1 MDRLPSRRRFIVQ
14 AIGRSAAVAACT
26 AWQATGRAAPAA
38 SASAQ
43 VETLLARADTI
54 DRTGPTINAIVER
67 NPLALAIAR
76 AMDHE
81 RAQGRVRGPL
91 HGVPVLLHHTLPPAD
106 DLPPPPG
113 SRALPARPPP
123 ADAAL
128 VERLRAAGA
137 VILGKT
143 NLSEWATFRG
153 ARSVSGWSARGGQT
167 RNPHVLDRSP
177 GGSSSGSAAAAAA
190 CLAPLAVGTETDGS
204 LVTPA
209 SMCGVVAVKPTLGTV
224 SRRGVVPIAH
234 SQDMAGP
241 MATSVADAAL
251 LLQVMAGAD
260 AADPA
265 TASPAA
271 VLARRGLADLQW
283 NPGALAG
290 VRLGV
295 AREHFGVHP
304 AADTLAEAAL
314 RTLRNAGAVLVDPV
328 RVIADPAALGAAE
341 FERLLHEF
349 KADLN
354 AYLAYRGPT
363 SRVRD
368 LAALIA
374 FNRAHADQEMPWFG
388 QETFEA
394 AQRRGGLD
402 SPVYRK
408 AQATCHRL
416 AWQQGL
422 GAALPRHR
430 LDAIVAPTTGP
441 AYPIDPV
448 GGDHWAGGCSQPAAV
463 TGAPH
468 VTVPMGTAFGLP
480 VGLSFYGA
488 PGRDARLLQLAW
500 AYEQQAPARPV
511 PAFRPSVSV
520 RR

>member
-1 MDRLPSRRRFIVQ
+1 MPSRRRFIVH
-14 AIGRSAAVAACT
+14 ALGRSAALAAS
-26 AWQATGRAAPAA
+26 TGWPILVRAAPAG
-38 SASAQ
+38 SAVAQ
-43 VETLLARADTI
+43 VEALFARADAI
-54 DRTGPTINAIVER
+54 DHAGPTLNAIVER

-76 AMDHE
+76 TMDHE

-91 HGVPVLLHHTLPPAD
+91 HGVPVLLKDNIDTGDDMLTTAGSLALAERPA
-106 DLPPPPG
+106 
-113 SRALPARPPP
+113 A

-143 NLSEWATFRG
+143 NLSEWANFRG

-177 GGSSSGSAAAAAA
+177 SGSSSGSAAAVAAG
-190 CLAPLAVGTETDGS
+190 LAPLAVGTETDGS

-209 SMCGVVAVKPTLGTV
+209 SMCGIVAIKPTLGTV
-224 SRRGVVPIAH
+224 SRRGLVPIAH
-234 SQDMAGP
+234 SQDTAGP
-241 MATSVADAAL
+241 MATRVADAAL

-283 NPGALAG
+283 HPGALAG

-304 AADTLAEAAL
+304 AADALADDAL
-314 RTLRNAGAVLVDPV
+314 RTLRDAGAVLVDPV

-354 AYLAYRGPT
+354 AYLARRGPT

-368 LAALIA
+368 LAALIR
-374 FNRAHADQEMPWFG
+374 FNRANAEREMPWFG

-394 AQRRGGLD
+394 AQARGGLD
-402 SPVYRK
+402 SPTYRQ
-408 AQATCHRL
+408 AQATCHL
-416 AWQQGL
+416 LGWTQGL
-422 GAALPRHR
+422 GAALRRQR

-488 PGRDARLLQLAW
+488 PGHDARLLQLAW
-500 AYEQQAPARPV
+500 AYEQRAPARAE
-511 PAFRPSVSV
+511 PAFRPTVTSP
-520 RR
+520 R